1 MFGSTLY
8 GFFCVLMSSIAS
20 FLYPGNIQVKF
31 HLEESGFLLFICLIT
46 TGIIFYCY
54 LSKLDCYFKLL
65 KP

>member
-8 GFFCVLMSSIAS
+8 SFFCVLMSSGAS

-46 TGIIFYCY
+46 TGIGYI
-54 LSKLDCYFKLL
+54 SKLVRTYFKLL